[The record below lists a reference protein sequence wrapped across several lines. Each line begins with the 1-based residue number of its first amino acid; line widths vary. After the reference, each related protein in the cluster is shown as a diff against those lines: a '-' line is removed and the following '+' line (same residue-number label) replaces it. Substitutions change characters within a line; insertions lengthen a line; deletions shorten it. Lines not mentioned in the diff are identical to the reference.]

1 MNLDNENEIQ
11 NVELFQ
17 NQERNENE
25 RQKKKKA
32 NKRLIKVYPTF
43 ILLLFLNISI
53 YLLCKFYSLKISEL
67 SISLYTILI
76 KNQYYRIITHHFLHY
91 GICHL
96 LIEIFFS
103 FNISKSL
110 EKTIGTFYSFIII
123 FIMIIMT
130 SIFYISIILFFKIF
144 NKLIDINYNGD
155 FMYECGMT
163 SLLFSLYSYI
173 FEFRK
178 NKNKRIKVFNI
189 FLLRMRFSSFKILFF
204 LSLFTPNTTFLGNL
218 CGIYSAYIIR
228 IMFSYSILPKY
239 EGVYDF
245 EKYLNLH
252 YNKNWYISIVEP
264 NQEMKEFFSE
274 IFTNI
279 DFQSLEQKKEEFGV
293 QMKEIE
299 NENEQP

>member
-1 MNLDNENEIQ
+1 MNINNENEAHNIDI
-11 NVELFQ
+11 NQ
-17 NQERNENE
+17 NQERRRNE
-25 RQKKKKA
+25 RQRKKNK
-32 NKRLIKVYPTF
+32 NKRNIKIYPTF
-43 ILLLFLNISI
+43 ILLFLLNISL
-53 YLLCKFYSLKISEL
+53 YLSCKYFELKISEL

-76 KNQYYRIITHHFLHY
+76 KNQYYRIITHHFMHY

-96 LIEIFFS
+96 LIEIYFS
-103 FNISKSL
+103 FYICKSL
-110 EKTIGTFYSFIII
+110 EKTIGTFYSLIII
-123 FIMIIMT
+123 FIMIIFT
-130 SIFYISIILFFKIF
+130 SFFYIFIVLLF
-144 NKLIDINYNGD
+144 KLINDTIDINYNGD
-155 FMYECGMT
+155 FMYECGMS

-178 NKNKRIKVFNI
+178 NKNKQIQLFNSLIIK
-189 FLLRMRFSSFKILFF
+189 MSFSSFSILLF

-218 CGIYSAYIIR
+218 CGIYSDYIIR

-245 EKYLNLH
+245 ENYLNLH
-252 YNKNWYISIVEP
+252 YKKNSYISIVEP
-264 NQEMKEFFSE
+264 NQEMKEIFSE

>member
-53 YLLCKFYSLKISEL
+53 YLLCKFYILKISEL

-123 FIMIIMT
+123 FVMIIMT
-130 SIFYISIILFFKIF
+130 SIFYISIILLFKIF
-144 NKLIDINYNGD
+144 NKLIDINFNGD

-178 NKNKRIKVFNI
+178 NKNKQIQLFNSLIIKMSN
-189 FLLRMRFSSFKILFF
+189 SSFYILLF

-228 IMFSYSILPKY
+228 VKFGYILLPKFY
-239 EGVYDF
+239 GVYDF
-245 EKYLNLH
+245 EQYFNLNI
-252 YNKNWYISIVEP
+252 KNWYISLIEP
-264 NQEMKEFFSE
+264 NQEMKEIFSE

-279 DFQSLEQKKEEFGV
+279 DLESLKQKREELGI

-299 NENEQP
+299 NENEEP